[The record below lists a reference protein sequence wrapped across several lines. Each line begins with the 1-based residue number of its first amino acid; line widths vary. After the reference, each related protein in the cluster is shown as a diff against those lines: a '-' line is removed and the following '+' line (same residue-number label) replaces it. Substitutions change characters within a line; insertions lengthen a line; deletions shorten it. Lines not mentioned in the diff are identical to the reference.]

1 MNLPYYFS
9 SQFIVIQDLSRN
21 ESYPLCT
28 RKHTEIYGVNVLKF
42 VATTNFVVWYA
53 FPLLVLLCIYAT
65 IGIVVGRA
73 ASLTKASANKL
84 LPLRGSEKSWRSES
98 SAGGVSVEKRRK
110 VGRLAI
116 GIVLSFALLTLP
128 RYVYSMWSLWRDP
141 TSLNPILYAFLSV
154 RFRQCIKD
162 TFGCNNKGRN
172 DAPIELPSRFQRNRF
187 GRGFSDGLRGESPMP
202 VDYRWLTLKEG
213 KKLGYS
219 LTKVGNC
226 VPCIVKD
233 EDKCEAIG
241 LIEIDGETMLARV
254 GHGTRQCRRIITDLS
269 GVKALF
275 KKHTVEEKRA
285 RSNSRSRKA

>member
-84 LPLRGSEKSWRSES
+84 LPLRGSEKSKPRPGWRSES

-141 TSLNPILYAFLSV
+141 TSPRCLNCWQTVVQPISFLLMFLNSALNPILYAFLSV

-187 GRGFSDGLRGESPMP
+187 GRGFSDGLRGG
-202 VDYRWLTLKEG
+202 R
-213 KKLGYS
+213 LGATQPISEADDTGY
-219 LTKVGNC
+219 
-226 VPCIVKD
+226 
-233 EDKCEAIG
+233 ED
-241 LIEIDGETMLARV
+241 
-254 GHGTRQCRRIITDLS
+254 S
-269 GVKALF
+269 
-275 KKHTVEEKRA
+275 
-285 RSNSRSRKA
+285 